1 MVSFGGS
8 LWVFPGGSD
17 GGFYRS
23 RDGRSWQR
31 FAASGL
37 AFNAGRGVAVHGDTI
52 WSVGG
57 RKTADDSY
65 GSHDS
70 VFRYDSGQNR
80 FVAVAANTAAIFA
93 ARENAMVGSIAG
105 SLWVFAGN
113 DGGGT
118 KNDSWA
124 SADGVSWTRA
134 IANNDFI
141 NVNRAALAHHQGQ
154 LYIVGGEDAGHTF
167 RSGNGADWANLGDM
181 QDFDSVN
188 LPHKARHGVVSYGGR
203 LWMAGGRQGAADAG
217 QIWNSFADAT
227 AQNWGLVT
235 ATAAFGRRSDLQ
247 FVVHDDGG
255 GERPPMTTMTV
266 AGVDPRLSYLN
277 KYTVTMTNALVPLTT
292 LSVSG
297 GSGGYRFELMD
308 DRGVAELVDG
318 DGGGKVLRVLPQ
330 SKPIP
335 RLGFTLR
342 VGDSSPNNWVELLFE
357 VVFDIGKLTFYQPL
371 VTQTVAAGAARGGG
385 VLSETCHPVGGMIL
399 KLIRFLL
406 R

>member
-1 MVSFGGS
+1 MAMNDVWRSMDGVRWERLCSSCFSGGAPVEHDVVSFGGS

-52 WSVGG
+52 WAVGG

-80 FVAVAANTAAIFA
+80 FVAVAASTAAIFA

-118 KNDSWA
+118 KNDSWV

-181 QDFDSVN
+181 QDFNSVN
-188 LPHKARHGVVSYGGR
+188 LPHKARVMVWF
-203 LWMAGGRQGAADAG
+203 LMAGGCGWRGEDR
-217 QIWNSFADAT
+217 
-227 AQNWGLVT
+227 
-235 ATAAFGRRSDLQ
+235 GRRMQ
-247 FVVHDDGG
+247 GRFGI
-255 GERPPMTTMTV
+255 
-266 AGVDPRLSYLN
+266 RL
-277 KYTVTMTNALVPLTT
+277 
-292 LSVSG
+292 
-297 GSGGYRFELMD
+297 LM
-308 DRGVAELVDG
+308 
-318 DGGGKVLRVLPQ
+318 P
-330 SKPIP
+330 
-335 RLGFTLR
+335 
-342 VGDSSPNNWVELLFE
+342 
-357 VVFDIGKLTFYQPL
+357 
-371 VTQTVAAGAARGGG
+371 
-385 VLSETCHPVGGMIL
+385 
-399 KLIRFLL
+399 LL
-406 R
+406 RIGVW